1 VSDWDIFPTVE
12 GPLSNAKTRIT
23 VRPPSVPAEARP
35 VLDYIAKSESPGYNY
50 MYGGGRFEEL
60 NDHPRRNI
68 PIQSGPN
75 VGRTSSAAGRYQFL
89 QGTWDEQAKKLG
101 LTDFSPESQDAAAWD
116 LASTTYRTKT
126 GRDLLT
132 DVKAGNTRDIGPAL
146 SGVWTSLPGGIEPNR
161 QTAQFGGGRSPMG
174 APQQDQQPQAMG
186 FAPEQQRQFPPQS
199 PQSPLS
205 GVTASQ
211 AATGSWDAFP
221 AAPQAAPPQAAPAPS
236 QSQAAAPESSQLRA
250 ALEGLR
256 SGMTFNFGDEI
267 AGVGAASGLPGVARA
282 VVPPGMNEIIG
293 LARLG
298 YEYLSDQQGG
308 ATSSYKTARDEV
320 RGAQQAAQKDHPGT
334 YLGTN
339 ILGAVAMPIGG
350 LASAATLPARI
361 GRGAIIGSGM
371 GAAAGAG
378 AGEDLGSRVTGAA
391 SGGAVG
397 AGLGAA
403 APVALKGLE
412 LGAGAVGAAL
422 RPITTAIRGA
432 RDPEAEA
439 ARRVMVARNRDV
451 KAGDAG
457 LSDAEFASS
466 QAAGVPVANVD
477 QGGSVTRSLAR
488 SAANTSPE
496 ARGALERMTSDRFE
510 GQGPRAAQFLAGLV
524 STRANAT
531 WTREALEKTAQTAR
545 KPYYDRAYRDGAG
558 GIWDRE
564 LSELS
569 QAPAMQDAVKA
580 ATTQAQN
587 RSASGRAGSYLSPNQ
602 QPTLEFWDLVKRQ
615 IDQKIN
621 VARRAGEKEDVMEL
635 NDLRS
640 ILVKKLDT
648 AVPSYATARGVA
660 AELFKAS
667 NALEAGEMFVTSGK
681 IHEVA
686 KAMSKMSPEE
696 RELFAEGFVSSFID
710 KVNKVGDR
718 RSILNQIQQSTDAKN
733 RFNIVLGTQKSKE
746 LEAFLRTENIMDR
759 MRGALG
765 NSTTAR
771 QLVEAG
777 LAGGATGIY
786 TGDLT
791 SAGTAAG
798 LVFALRSG
806 SKLLNERI
814 DQNVSRRV
822 GEMLASNDPKILQ
835 KGVALVSK
843 SPQLMKMLRAAD
855 NAAARVGGQQS
866 ASVPL
871 LQSVGAG
878 RAEEDQPSVPGRGR

>member
-298 YEYLSDQQGG
+298 YEYLSGQQGG

-350 LASAATLPARI
+350 IANAATLPARI
-361 GRGAIIGSGM
+361 GRGAVVGSGM
-371 GAAAGAG
+371 GALSG
-378 AGEDLGSRVTGAA
+378 AGEGEDLASR
-391 SGGAVG
+391 AVG
-397 AGLGAA
+397 AGTGGLAGLGLGAA
-403 APVALKGLE
+403 APVALRGLE
-412 LGAGAVGAAL
+412 SIGRGVAAAASPVTN
-422 RPITTAIRGA
+422 RIRGA
-432 RDPEAEA
+432 INPERQA
-439 ARRVMVARNRDV
+439 ARTIAETIERDAKLGGV
-451 KAGDAG
+451 E
-457 LSDAEFASS
+457 LSRAEFDAARLAGAPAS
-466 QAAGVPVANVD
+466 VAEL
-477 QGGSVTRSLAR
+477 GGETTRGIAR
-488 SAANTSPE
+488 WAANISPE
-496 ARGALERMTSDRFE
+496 ARATIQKLADDRFE
-510 GQGPRAAQFLAGLV
+510 GQA
-524 STRANAT
+524 
-531 WTREALEKTAQTAR
+531 
-545 KPYYDRAYRDGAG
+545 DRAITFLRNISGASG
-558 GIWDRE
+558 DTTVLRESLKGLARIENAPAYKRAYSQPAARAMWDE
-564 LSELS
+564 GFEQLS
-569 QAPAMQDAVKA
+569 QAPVVQNAIRA
-580 ATTQAQN
+580 ASITGAN
-587 RSASGRAGSYLSPNQ
+587 RGTIEGLPRIRSPFVVDKQTGQLNLRVDEQ
-602 QPTLEFWDLVKRQ
+602 GNRVLPNLEFWDHVKRGLDK
-615 IDQKIN
+615 IDTPE
-621 VARRAGEKEDVMEL
+621 ARALNSALKQHLDDLVPAYKDARAGAAKFFGAEDAIDAGQKFVHDNMAL
-635 NDLRS
+635 
-640 ILVKKLDT
+640 
-648 AVPSYATARGVA
+648 GA
-660 AELFKAS
+660 ASA
-667 NALEAGEMFVTSGK
+667 AL
-681 IHEVA
+681 
-686 KAMSKMSPEE
+686 SKMSPVE
-696 RELFAEGFVSSFID
+696 RDLFKIGFTSKLID
-710 KVNKVGDR
+710 DIANTRDRVNVFNK
-718 RSILNQIQQSTDAKN
+718 IAATPNAKTKLQM
-733 RFNIVLGTQKSKE
+733 VLGPNGYRQV
-746 LEAFLRTENIMDR
+746 EALVSVEQSMDKLRSAV
-759 MRGALG
+759 GG
-765 NSTTAR
+765 NSTSVR
-771 QLVEAG
+771 QWVELG
-777 LAGGATGIY
+777 LAGGIGGSGIV
-786 TGDLT
+786 
-791 SAGTAAG
+791 SADPTQMGIAAAIAG
-798 LVFALRSG
+798 RRYVDQRIARNVAEMLVSSDPNVLAKGIKAVAGNKNLLAAFRNLDI
-806 SKLLNERI
+806 KL
-814 DQNVSRRV
+814 SRV
-822 GEMLASNDPKILQ
+822 GAQQGENVLPIQS
-835 KGVALVSK
+835 
-843 SPQLMKMLRAAD
+843 LM
-855 NAAARVGGQQS
+855 
-866 ASVPL
+866 P
-871 LQSVGAG
+871 G
-878 RAEEDQPSVPGRGR
+878 RAED